1 MMFSNHYI
9 TVATALLIL
18 GISSLNAE
26 DNLGKKI
33 LNPVSNLI
41 NIPFQ
46 FDFDNGAENGDA
58 SFLTVQPVFPIK
70 FKEWHYVSRLIVPL
84 IRAPEGTS
92 GSANIPSSLPGEDVQ
107 GLGDV
112 NYSLFLSP
120 AREST
125 WAWGAG
131 ASISFP
137 TASSDALGSGKWSA
151 GPTAAVL
158 RWQEWGGVGAMVRQ
172 LWSFTGEDD
181 RSDVNQL
188 LIQPFVA
195 YKLQNGWSLMSMMQW
210 TANWQAEAGNRWT
223 VPVGGG
229 VAKLFKM
236 QGQAINTRL
245 EAYANVIKPDGAP
258 DWTLRYT
265 FQLLFPK

>member
-1 MMFSNHYI
+1 MFSNHYI
-9 TVATALLIL
+9 TVGTALLIL
-18 GISSLNAE
+18 GSSSLNAE
-26 DNLGKKI
+26 ENLGKKT
-33 LNPVSNLI
+33 LNPVSDLI

-46 FDFDNGAENGDA
+46 FDFDMGAENGNA
-58 SFLTVQPVFPIK
+58 IFLSVQPVFPIK
-70 FKEWHYVSRLIVPL
+70 FKEWHYVSRLIIP
-84 IRAPEGTS
+84 IADAPGGTL
-92 GSANIPSSLPGEDVQ
+92 GSANIPSSQPGERAQ
-107 GLGDV
+107 GLGDI

-120 AREST
+120 VEEGP
-125 WAWGAG
+125 WEWGVG
-131 ASISFP
+131 PSISLP
-137 TASSDALGSGKWSA
+137 TATSDALGSGKWSA

-181 RSDVNQL
+181 RSDVSQL
-188 LIQPFVA
+188 LIQPFVG

-245 EAYANVIKPDGAP
+245 EVYANVIKPDGAP
-258 DWTLRYT
+258 DWTLRYS